1 MRYRI
6 KEHRARLNLT
16 QEQLG
21 DMIGC
26 SRQYVNKMETDD
38 TTNVSIGLLLKMA
51 DLFDCKVDDLFFCA
65 DSLPIVD
72 K

>member
-16 QEQLG
+16 QDQLA
-21 DMIGC
+21 DLIGC
-26 SRQYVNKMETDD
+26 SRQYVNRMETDD
-38 TTNVSIGLLLKMA
+38 NTNVSIGLLLRMA
-51 DLFDCKVDDLFFCA
+51 KLFDCKVDDLFFCA
-65 DSLPIVD
+65 DSLTRVD